1 MSELVQMTRSIGRSG
16 TGGERV
22 PAQSSVLSP
31 QSSASRIASISA
43 SLQAKRGKHYWRSLE
58 ELADSEEFQEV
69 LHREFPENADE
80 WNDPVGRRKFMKLMG
95 ASLALAGFA
104 ACTRQP
110 AEHILPYVRQ
120 PEEIVPGRPLFFAT
134 AMPLAG
140 YAIGLLAESHEGR
153 PTKIEGN
160 KDHPASLG
168 ATDVYSQ
175 ASVLGL
181 YDPDRSQSLTN
192 LGEISTW
199 SAFLGAI
206 RPQVEAQRALANQ
219 PSAGGGGLR
228 ILTETV
234 TSPTLAYQIKTL
246 LAALPTAKWHQY
258 DPAGRDNVREGSKLA
273 LGEYANVVYHF
284 DKADVVLSLDSD
296 FLACGPGSVRYA
308 RDFANKRRLSE
319 EKHEMNRLYVVESCV
334 TSTGSIADHRL
345 PVRASDVG
353 ACARAFAY
361 YLASGGDKLADLGA
375 AWSFLTSLLEL
386 PLKPEHQRWIIPA
399 VEDLAKHRGSSIV
412 IAGES
417 QPPIVHAL
425 AHAINGALG
434 NVGNTVV
441 YTNPVE
447 ANPVD
452 GNASLR
458 ELAEDMEAGKVDL
471 LLIVGGNPVYNAP
484 ADLNFAE
491 RMNKVKLRIHL
502 SLYNDETS
510 ELCHWHVPETHY
522 LEAWSDARA
531 FDGTVSIIQPLIAPL
546 YSGKTAHEVL
556 AAFMN
561 EPEKSSYDIVRDY
574 WMKRYALGGPSQATN
589 WLWPND
595 PLGFWAVT
603 VGTNMAR
610 AMPAAQ
616 PASQSSEV
624 KSAFEQFWRRSLR
637 DGVVANTAL
646 PTKTV
651 TPKSDLTAPG
661 SKAQSSTSNPQLEI
675 VFRADPTV
683 FDGRFANNGWLQEL
697 PKPLSKLTWDNAAIV
712 SPATAAR
719 LGLGK
724 DANGLATNR
733 IGNIGGDIIADQV
746 DLEYQGRKV
755 RAPVYILPGQ
765 PDDSVTV
772 HLGYG
777 RTKVGRVGN
786 DAGFNAYAIRTSDA
800 PWFGSG
806 LQITKTGTT
815 YTLAA
820 TQIHH
825 TIDTED
831 LKARDIVRSGS
842 LAELKKNPTL
852 APEHAH
858 EEHDAPSLYP
868 KWGYKDYA
876 WGMSID
882 MSSCIGCSA
891 CVVACQAENN
901 IPVVGKEQV
910 ARSREMHWLRID
922 SYYKG
927 NADNPETYFQ
937 PVLCQQ
943 CEDAPCELVC
953 PVAATVHS
961 SEGLN
966 DMVYN
971 RCVGTRYCSNNCP
984 YKVRRFNFLLY
995 QDFYTASLKMMRNPD
1010 VSVRSRGV
1018 MEKCT
1023 YCVQRIQKAKIESQK
1038 EDRQVRDGEIAT
1050 ACEAA
1055 CPTQA
1060 IVFGNINDPASRVSK
1075 LKKEERNY
1083 SLLGELN
1090 TKPRTTY
1097 LGAVR
1102 NPNPELENA

>member
-1 MSELVQMTRSIGRSG
+1 SEIPAAARHLATAVGVQTGRTEFAT
-16 TGGERV
+16 TGDR
-22 PAQSSVLSP
+22 A
-31 QSSASRIASISA
+31 A
-43 SLQAKRGKHYWRSLE
+43 W
-58 ELADSEEFQEV
+58 
-69 LHREFPENADE
+69 
-80 WNDPVGRRKFMKLMG
+80 
-95 ASLALAGFA
+95 FA
-104 ACTRQP
+104 A
-110 AEHILPYVRQ
+110 V
-120 PEEIVPGRPLFFAT
+120 
-134 AMPLAG
+134 
-140 YAIGLLAESHEGR
+140 S
-153 PTKIEGN
+153 
-160 KDHPASLG
+160 KDM
-168 ATDVYSQ
+168 
-175 ASVLGL
+175 
-181 YDPDRSQSLTN
+181 
-192 LGEISTW
+192 
-199 SAFLGAI
+199 
-206 RPQVEAQRALANQ
+206 
-219 PSAGGGGLR
+219 
-228 ILTETV
+228 V
-234 TSPTLAYQIKTL
+234 T
-246 LAALPTAKWHQY
+246 
-258 DPAGRDNVREGSKLA
+258 
-273 LGEYANVVYHF
+273 
-284 DKADVVLSLDSD
+284 
-296 FLACGPGSVRYA
+296 
-308 RDFANKRRLSE
+308 
-319 EKHEMNRLYVVESCV
+319 
-334 TSTGSIADHRL
+334 
-345 PVRASDVG
+345 
-353 ACARAFAY
+353 
-361 YLASGGDKLADLGA
+361 
-375 AWSFLTSLLEL
+375 
-386 PLKPEHQRWIIPA
+386 
-399 VEDLAKHRGSSIV
+399 HRGSSIV
-412 IAGES
+412 VAGES
-417 QPPIVHAL
+417 QPPVVHAL
-425 AHAINGALG
+425 AHAMNDALG
-434 NVGNTVV
+434 NVGNTLT
-441 YTNPVE
+441 YTDPVE

-471 LLIVGGNPVYNAP
+471 LLILGGNPVYNAP
-484 ADLNFAE
+484 ADLDFAK
-491 RMNKVKLRIHL
+491 RMNKVKLRVHL

-510 ELCHWHVPETHY
+510 ELCHWHVPEAHY

-531 FDGTVSIIQPLIAPL
+531 FDGTVTIIQPLIAPL

-574 WMKRYALGGPSQATN
+574 WMKRHAAGGQT
-589 WLWPND
+589 
-595 PLGFWAVT
+595 
-603 VGTNMAR
+603 
-610 AMPAAQ
+610 PAI
-616 PASQSSEV
+616 
-624 KSAFEQFWRRSLR
+624 
-637 DGVVANTAL
+637 
-646 PTKTV
+646 
-651 TPKSDLTAPG
+651 
-661 SKAQSSTSNPQLEI
+661 KAQSAPAQKPTGAAAGANAQPVSATPGVQNAGSGFEAFWRKSLHDGMVADTVLQGKTFTPTRQSADYNPATPNPGMEI

-683 FDGRFANNGWLQEL
+683 YDGRFANNGWLQEL

-724 DANGLATNR
+724 EVNGLATNQ
-733 IGNIGGDIIADQV
+733 IGRIGGDIVADQV
-746 DLEYQGRKV
+746 ELEYQGHKV
-755 RAPVYILPGQ
+755 IAPVYILPGQ

-786 DAGFNAYAIRTSDA
+786 DAGFNAYAIRTSSA
-800 PWFGSG
+800 PWFASG
-806 LQITKTGTT
+806 LQITKTGRT
-815 YTLAA
+815 YSLAA

-825 TIDTED
+825 AIDTED
-831 LKARDIVRSGS
+831 LKARDIVRSGL

-852 APEHAH
+852 APEGSH
-858 EEHDAPSLYP
+858 EEHDAGSLFP
-868 KWGYKDYA
+868 KWDYKDYA

-927 NADNPETYFQ
+927 SETNPATYFQ
-937 PVLCQQ
+937 PVLCQH

-1023 YCVQRIQKAKIESQK
+1023 YCVQRIQKAKIDSQI
-1038 EDRQVRDGEIAT
+1038 ENRQVRDGEIVT

-1097 LGAVR
+1097 LGTVR

>member
-1 MSELVQMTRSIGRSG
+1 MS
-16 TGGERV
+16 
-22 PAQSSVLSP
+22 AQSSVLSP
-31 QSSASRIASISA
+31 QSFPR
-43 SLQAKRGKHYWRSLE
+43 YWRSLE

-69 LHREFPENADE
+69 LHREFPENATE
-80 WNDPVGRRKFMKLMG
+80 WNDPAGRRKFLKLMG
-95 ASLALAGFA
+95 ASLALAGLT

-110 AEHILPYVRQ
+110 AEEILPYVRQ
-120 PEEIVPGRPLFFAT
+120 PEEIIPGKPLFFAT
-134 AMPLAG
+134 AMPMAG

-160 KDHPASLG
+160 PDHPASLG
-168 ATDVYSQ
+168 ATDLFSQ

-206 RPQVEAQRALANQ
+206 RPQVEAQRALAAQ
-219 PSAGGGGLR
+219 PSPGGGGLR

-234 TSPTLAYQIKTL
+234 TSPTLEYQIKTL
-246 LAALPTAKWHQY
+246 LATLPTAKWHQY
-258 DPAGRDNVREGSKLA
+258 DPAGRDNVREGAKLA
-273 LGEYANVVYHF
+273 FGDYVNTVYHF

-296 FLACGPGSVRYA
+296 FLASGPGSVRYA
-308 RDFANKRRLSE
+308 RDFANKRRLGAG
-319 EKHEMNRLYVVESCV
+319 KHEMNRLYVVESSV

-345 PVRASDVG
+345 PVRASEVEG
-353 ACARAFAY
+353 FARA
-361 YLASGGDKLADLGA
+361 LAATLGVQTGQAAVLTDDKRPKWFGAIANDL
-375 AWSFLTSLLEL
+375 
-386 PLKPEHQRWIIPA
+386 KNN
-399 VEDLAKHRGSSIV
+399 RGSSV
-412 IAGES
+412 VVAGDS
-417 QPPIVHAL
+417 QPPIVHAV
-425 AHAINGALG
+425 AHAINEALG
-434 NVGNTVV
+434 NVGKTVV
-441 YTNPVE
+441 YTDPVE

-471 LLIVGGNPVYNAP
+471 LLIVSGNPVYTAP

-502 SLYNDETS
+502 SLHNDETS
-510 ELCHWHVPETHY
+510 ELCHWHVSEAHY

-531 FDGTVSIIQPLIAPL
+531 FDGTAGIIQPLIAPL

-556 AAFMN
+556 AVFMN
-561 EPEKSSYDIVRDY
+561 EPEKSSYEIVRDY
-574 WMKRYALGGPSQATN
+574 WMKRHAAGGQSPPIKASATDAAR
-589 WLWPND
+589 P
-595 PLGFWAVT
+595 
-603 VGTNMAR
+603 GTS
-610 AMPAAQ
+610 PQ
-616 PASQSSEV
+616 PATPSASQTT
-624 KSAFEQFWRRSLR
+624 AGRFEEFWRKSLH
-637 DGVVANTAL
+637 DGVIANTAL
-646 PTKTV
+646 PPKTV
-651 TPKSDLTAPG
+651 APKSDFAAAP
-661 SKAQSSTSNPQLEI
+661 QSSTPNPGLEI

-683 FDGRFANNGWLQEL
+683 YDGRFANNGWLQEL

-724 DANGLATNR
+724 DVNGLATNQV
-733 IGNIGGDIIADQV
+733 GNIGGDIIADQIE
-746 DLEYQGRKV
+746 LEYQGRKV
-755 RAPVYILPGQ
+755 VAPVYILPGQ
-765 PDDSVTV
+765 PDDCVTV

-777 RTKVGRVGN
+777 RKKAGRVGS
-786 DAGFNAYAIRTSDA
+786 DVGFNAYAIRTSDA

-806 LQITKTGTT
+806 LQVTKTGGT
-815 YTLAA
+815 YSLAA

-825 TIDTED
+825 TLDTED
-831 LKARDIVRSGS
+831 LRARDIVRSGS
-842 LAELKKNPTL
+842 LNELKKNPTL

-858 EEHDAPSLYP
+858 EQHDVPSLFP
-868 KWGYKDYA
+868 KWEYKDYA

-901 IPVVGKEQV
+901 IPVVGKDQV

-927 NADNPETYFQ
+927 GETNPETYFQ

-1023 YCVQRIQKAKIESQK
+1023 YCVQRIQKAKIESQL
-1038 EDRQVRDGEIAT
+1038 EGRQVRDGEIVT

-1075 LKKEERNY
+1075 LKKEGRNY

-1097 LGAVR
+1097 MGVVR
-1102 NPNPELENA
+1102 NPNPDLE